1 MTATIINM
9 KAQQGFIDRHS
20 DGLTKAVSSTS
31 CLVVGGAI
39 AGGLWWA
46 GSTLLAMSGAW
57 GIVGA
62 ILIVFAAFQALGTL
76 LGFFGIL
83 LA

>member
-1 MTATIINM
+1 MTATVINM
-9 KAQQGFIDRHS
+9 KSQQRFIERHEA
-20 DGLTKAVSSTS
+20 GLTKAASSTS

-39 AGGLWWA
+39 TGGLWWA

-57 GIVGA
+57 GVVGA